1 MQNAKAARGFF
12 AICLAA
18 AWAVSPQGANGQG
31 CPGSLQQ
38 SSGPD
43 VIVGTIAQSQGSQQI
58 SNYVSAGG
66 IEVFSIGTTSCNLGD
81 TTLAWIAGN
90 NQHPVIGQNAYRL
103 KMDPAGYLQFEQLGQ
118 SWLKHGFCALS
129 ENACCNNCQSTGCSN
144 LGIGCSDPYTAGRNA
159 EQSNLGPKYQV
170 NATTGVFTYPP
181 ANPAWSGTV
190 DRRLQVKIADLEVS
204 NSNHTTDIADEPRYY
219 AEAQYITQ
227 DDAAA
232 GHKKNNVSWRPINLT
247 GSGTIWTFGVWD
259 TPNPPGASGGATRR
273 MEAAIR
279 AWEDVDPGITIKEG
293 VTQEEGADTATVI
306 VGSQATDLGNG
317 MWHYEFAVQNLN
329 SHRSFQSF
337 NVDIQKNATVTN
349 VGFHDVDYHSGEP
362 YTNTDWTNS
371 IVDTSPVT
379 NTVRW
384 EGETFDENSNANAL
398 RWASLYNFRFDADVP
413 PLWTG
418 KGTVTL
424 DYFRPS
430 AGDPADISVFVAGPT
445 PCTPSDLNGDGCT
458 NALDIAVYNDIVLG
472 LVAPTA
478 DQVCSG
484 DLVLPVGQ
492 VTLAEADAFVAG
504 LIDATGTS
512 CAP

>member
-1 MQNAKAARGFF
+1 
-12 AICLAA
+12 
-18 AWAVSPQGANGQG
+18 
-31 CPGSLQQ
+31 
-38 SSGPD
+38 
-43 VIVGTIAQSQGSQQI
+43 
-58 SNYVSAGG
+58 
-66 IEVFSIGTTSCNLGD
+66 
-81 TTLAWIAGN
+81 
-90 NQHPVIGQNAYRL
+90 
-103 KMDPAGYLQFEQLGQ
+103 
-118 SWLKHGFCALS
+118 
-129 ENACCNNCQSTGCSN
+129 
-144 LGIGCSDPYTAGRNA
+144 
-159 EQSNLGPKYQV
+159 
-170 NATTGVFTYPP
+170 
-181 ANPAWSGTV
+181 
-190 DRRLQVKIADLEVS
+190 
-204 NSNHTTDIADEPRYY
+204 
-219 AEAQYITQ
+219 
-227 DDAAA
+227 
-232 GHKKNNVSWRPINLT
+232 
-247 GSGTIWTFGVWD
+247 
-259 TPNPPGASGGATRR
+259 
-273 MEAAIR
+273 
-279 AWEDVDPGITIKEG
+279 
-293 VTQEEGADTATVI
+293 
-306 VGSQATDLGNG
+306 
-317 MWHYEFAVQNLN
+317 
-329 SHRSFQSF
+329 
-337 NVDIQKNATVTN
+337 
-349 VGFHDVDYHSGEP
+349 VDYHSGEP